1 MGFLFGKDADLR
13 FIRYTREQS
22 SIAASLEGGT
32 GRVMNSKMRTV
43 VNDNMDTIIEKW
55 IALMK
60 EEKGE
65 RFFHFMPQHL
75 VEKTSREF
83 TMLMT
88 SNINEGEHKLN
99 TEQLNDFTEKVVR
112 FGWSIKFV
120 NKAIDNFGSVVFDM
134 LEDENVITEQN
145 LRIFMGIFSSW
156 ISPLRESIIEAYAI
170 KWEETVELQKVALQE
185 LSASLIPVVEKVS
198 IMPLVGTIDTERA
211 KLIMENLLEG
221 VVQQRAEV
229 VLLDITGVPVVDTMV
244 AHHIIQAAD
253 AVRLVGAKCMLVGIR
268 PEIAQTIVAL
278 GINLSDFTTTS
289 TLQRGM
295 QEALSL
301 TNREIVEVE

>member
-1 MGFLFGKDADLR
+1 
-13 FIRYTREQS
+13 
-22 SIAASLEGGT
+22 
-32 GRVMNSKMRTV
+32 MNSKMRTV
-43 VNDNMDTIIEKW
+43 VNEHMDAIIEQW
-55 IALMK
+55 IEQMK

-83 TMLMT
+83 TALMT
-88 SNINEGEHKLN
+88 SNINEGENAVNNERLD
-99 TEQLNDFTEKVVR
+99 DFTEKVIR

-120 NKAIDNFGSVVFDM
+120 NKAIDNFASVVFEL
-134 LEDENVITEQN
+134 LEDEEVITEQN
-145 LRIFMGIFSSW
+145 LRIFMDVFSGW
-156 ISPLRESIIEAYAI
+156 INPLRESIIEAYAI
-170 KWEETVELQKVALQE
+170 KWEQTDTLQKVALQE
-185 LSASLIPVVEKVS
+185 LSASLIPVVDKVS

-289 TLQRGM
+289 TLRRGM